1 MNVIAQ
7 SQATEHTL
15 LQTSKAKSVFIMLD
29 PFLQHRSNDHRVVAL
44 RNDRS
49 NAMDVVRYYLV
60 PFPFS
65 FEWLIHHKPGEVCSG
80 LCLH

>member
-29 PFLQHRSNDHRVVAL
+29 PCLQHRSNDHRVVAL
-44 RNDRS
+44 RND
-49 NAMDVVRYYLV
+49 
-60 PFPFS
+60 
-65 FEWLIHHKPGEVCSG
+65 
-80 LCLH
+80 